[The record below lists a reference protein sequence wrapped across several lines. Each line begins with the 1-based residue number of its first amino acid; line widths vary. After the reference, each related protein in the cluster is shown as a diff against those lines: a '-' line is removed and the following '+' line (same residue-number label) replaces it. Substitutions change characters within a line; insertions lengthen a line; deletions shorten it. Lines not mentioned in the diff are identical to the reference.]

1 MHRREGENV
10 RKRGWENAWR
20 SEKGERRRI
29 KHIHM
34 REKGMEGGVKRRKY
48 KCIRQKDSVTCTYS
62 LLHMARERFRCI
74 FERKKETGWREQR
87 KKFMRA
93 RIMKERG
100 FKRIRK

>member
-1 MHRREGENV
+1 
-10 RKRGWENAWR
+10 
-20 SEKGERRRI
+20 
-29 KHIHM
+29 
-34 REKGMEGGVKRRKY
+34 
-48 KCIRQKDSVTCTYS
+48 
-62 LLHMARERFRCI
+62 MARERFRCI